1 MSTVLHLGLGNFH
14 RAHQAWY
21 TAQAPGGWS
30 ILGVSLRSATVRDA
44 LAAAGW
50 RYTLAIKDHTGA
62 RYETLDVLRG
72 VLVASESPEAVLD
85 ALASP
90 DTACVTITVTEKG
103 YTLDAEGELDA
114 HHPDVQHDLQ
124 SPSPRTL
131 IGYLARGLARRAAQR
146 APAITVLSCDNL
158 PGNGRK
164 LRRAVGRFCA
174 LAGIDLPLASIS
186 AFPDSMVDRITP
198 ATTAALEAECELH
211 ATGPSRAAVETER
224 FSEWVIERRTVGT
237 LPNWG
242 AAGVQWV
249 DDVAP
254 FEQRKLR
261 LLNGTH
267 SLMAH
272 LGRRRGHTFVH
283 EAIADPVV
291 EAAVDALMAEAG
303 DTLAGPAADGVGA
316 YCSALKTRYANPA
329 LRHALAQIAVDSSIK
344 LGVRVAPVLLER
356 AAQGLPSPACYRAL
370 AAWVAQSAA
379 DIARGVGVAD
389 PALTALQVALGVG
402 RSRAEQVR
410 AALTLISPSLGA
422 VAHVDGVVSA
432 WPDPLA

>member
-1 MSTVLHLGLGNFH
+1 MTTVLHLGLGNFH

-21 TAQAPGGWS
+21 TAHAPGTWS
-30 ILGVSLRSATVRDA
+30 ILGVSLRSASVRDA
-44 LAAAGW
+44 LAAQGW
-50 RYTLAIKDHTGA
+50 RYTLAIKDHRGA
-62 RYETLDVLRG
+62 HYETLGVLRG
-72 VLVASESPEAVLD
+72 VLVAPESPEAVLD
-85 ALASP
+85 AVAAV

-103 YTLDAEGELDA
+103 YTLDAEGELDTQ
-114 HHPDVQHDLQ
+114 HPDVQHDLQ
-124 SPSPRTL
+124 NASPRTL
-131 IGYLARGLARRAAQR
+131 VGYLARGLARRVAQR
-146 APAITVLSCDNL
+146 APAITVFSCDNL

-164 LRRAVGRFCA
+164 LQRAVARFCA
-174 LAGIDLPLASIS
+174 LAGIEVPLASIA

-198 ATTAALEAECELH
+198 ATTPALEAECE
-211 ATGPSRAAVETER
+211 AQASGPSRAAVETER

-237 LPNWG
+237 VPDWG
-242 AAGVQWV
+242 AVGVQWV

-267 SLMAH
+267 TLMAH
-272 LGRRRGHTFVH
+272 LGRWRGHTYVH

-291 EAAVDALMAEAG
+291 EAAVDDLMAEAV
-303 DTLAGPAADGVGA
+303 DTLVGTAADGVVA

-356 AAQGLPSPACYRAL
+356 AARGLPSPACYRAL

-379 DIARGVGVAD
+379 DIAQGVGVAD
-389 PALTALQVALGVG
+389 PARSTLQAALDAG
-402 RSRAEQVR
+402 RSRNDQVR
-410 AALTLISPSLGA
+410 AAVSLVA
-422 VAHVDGVVSA
+422 SALDTEAHVDNVVSA
-432 WPDPLA
+432 WPAPPT